1 MNLADT
7 SKSILD
13 RPRASGAD
21 AALLVQIYP
30 PGPSLGRCYPL
41 ANGTCVIGRGEDCSV
56 SIHHPSVSRRHAC
69 VEGGPDGFFVADLQS
84 TNGTFVND
92 ALVDS
97 SILKDGDY
105 LRVGNCIY
113 RFLSSNN
120 AEAKYHEEI
129 YRLIII
135 DALTDIPNK
144 RYLTEFLDRELARCA
159 RYRRA
164 LSLILFDIDRFKAV
178 NDRLGHLGG
187 DFALRELA
195 ACLKSCVR
203 KEELIARYGGE
214 EFALVLPET
223 SHETAGSV
231 AERVRQLVE
240 NHSFRY
246 ESEVFKLTISL
257 GVVTTSGNEPL
268 TPEEL
273 IRSADAK
280 LYQAKREGSN
290 RVVA

>member
-1 MNLADT
+1 
-7 SKSILD
+7 
-13 RPRASGAD
+13 
-21 AALLVQIYP
+21 
-30 PGPSLGRCYPL
+30 
-41 ANGTCVIGRGEDCSV
+41 
-56 SIHHPSVSRRHAC
+56 
-69 VEGGPDGFFVADLQS
+69 DGFFVADLQS

-92 ALVDS
+92 LPIDS
-97 SILKDGDY
+97 SMLKDGDY

-113 RFLSSNN
+113 RFLTSSN

-144 RYLTEFLDRELARCA
+144 RYLTEFLERELARCA
-159 RYRRA
+159 RYGRS
-164 LSLILFDIDRFKAV
+164 LSLILFDVDRFKEV

-203 KEELIARYGGE
+203 REELLARYGGE
-214 EFALVLPET
+214 EFVIALPET
-223 SHETAGSV
+223 GREGAINV
-231 AERVRQLVE
+231 AERIRHLVE
-240 NHSFRY
+240 SHSFRY
-246 ESEVFKLTISL
+246 ETEVFTVTISL
-257 GVVTTSGNEPL
+257 GVVSTSGDELL
-268 TPEEL
+268 TPQEL
-273 IRSADAK
+273 IRRADEK